1 MRDDIRRKRTKR
13 CSSVCG
19 RFFFLSFISSLS
31 SFCRF
36 FVEVR
41 AMINGLVQKKKKI
54 ISRVMTSVVKVKNKK
69 KRDGG
74 GSVWKRKICSGSR
87 ILADVP

>member
-1 MRDDIRRKRTKR
+1 
-13 CSSVCG
+13 
-19 RFFFLSFISSLS
+19 
-31 SFCRF
+31 
-36 FVEVR
+36 
-41 AMINGLVQKKKKI
+41 
-54 ISRVMTSVVKVKNKK
+54 MTSVVKVKNKK